1 MVPGLV
7 GQDSCCPQN
16 CQICGG
22 ACSLCCGVVL
32 LSYGCSWCDVALGF
46 CGDVSV
52 ADVILGDISVV
63 DVVFGDVSV
72 VDVVFL
78 VIPNWYKADV
88 M

>member
-1 MVPGLV
+1 M
-7 GQDSCCPQN
+7 
-16 CQICGG
+16 
-22 ACSLCCGVVL
+22 
-32 LSYGCSWCDVALGF
+32 ALGF

-72 VDVVFL
+72 VDAVFL